1 MDSYTVTST
10 VDNIVTTGITKIVIN
25 PTRNSTAPSEN
36 PTFEGRSFGTVG
48 MYEKLR
54 GRVYGQLNPNDT
66 RNRLIADL
74 QFPPRNDVGM
84 IEYSMDFF
92 ILKPVNMS
100 TSNHKLFFEVN
111 NRGYKVSGSFSEMS
125 GGNNPTT
132 AKDAGRAFL
141 LNQGYTI
148 AWSGWDPEVTTT
160 GDRDLL
166 RIFLPTTTNSD
177 NSSITGPSYEY
188 IVFDYPSSTSY
199 TTAYNTS
206 STDATRTTLT
216 MKCHLTDP
224 PIIIPPSNWTW
235 TSNNTISL
243 LPRNTTFQQ
252 SWIYEL
258 TYIAQDPY
266 VAGIGFAVTRDFVS
280 FLRSARTDN
289 PLAGDIKRTISW
301 SASQPA
307 RYMNDFIWLGFNEDL
322 NGQLVFD
329 GVFN

>member
-66 RNRLIADL
+66 R
-74 QFPPRNDVGM
+74 
-84 IEYSMDFF
+84 
-92 ILKPVNMS
+92 
-100 TSNHKLFFEVN
+100 